1 MRRLDRAT
9 PVVLLAVALTGV
21 TCAFPDDNSPD
32 VYVTIETPALV
43 LLDGE
48 EMTVQAR
55 AWRLIGSPDTG
66 NGDDEA
72 LGNVEFQWI
81 SNNGNVARV
90 DNNGGGYA
98 TVLGV
103 ASGLADITARA
114 IAFEQAGNAT
124 LPLRVSGFLEVD
136 SMTPA
141 AVQWGDKLTVWG
153 VGIQFA
159 FVASLTGS
167 GLIPDSLSYVESNG
181 FSHMDFWVPQ
191 PARTS
196 QLFILGPGIFF
207 NTPDSVVVDTLDR
220 FEPNTVAPTLLN
232 LDAPGPYPQIPVIK
246 FFNPALAFE
255 ELPRDTTV
263 GYDWYRLAR
272 SDTAR
277 PLTLIV
283 RPQGNTDSSGLF
295 MVIADSIE
303 WSGTFHKPPDNPPFW
318 FVTSEG
324 FYVCPRGGFSPNML
338 PFDSMVIS
346 LKTLPRYIAGNNG
359 IHVLNFYGERFNY
372 MMIAADTVITPPQI
386 PQDRFEENDVCTM
399 ADDPAKRIAV
409 IPGAP
414 GSFGDTLTIDVPH
427 DLDWYRIRVTAPL
440 LTDSTTIRV
449 ASRPFGGAGAADRS
463 DLDLYVLDTN
473 FVDIGS
479 STNVGSQDALK
490 LRLPTGDYYLAVVD
504 YLGERT
510 RYSLC
515 ISVRVGC
522 LPPFAPAPPAGA
534 AVASRGSKV
543 RATQG
548 VRPPG
553 HRFAIPASELP
564 KDGSGRS
571 RFRRP

>member
-48 EMTVQAR
+48 EMSIQAR
-55 AWRLIGSPDTG
+55 AWRLIGTPDTG
-66 NGDDEA
+66 NGDDEP
-72 LGNVEFQWI
+72 LGNVEFQWT
-81 SNNGNVARV
+81 SNDANVARV
-90 DNNGGGYA
+90 DNDGGGYA

-114 IAFEQAGNAT
+114 IAFEKAGNAT

-136 SMTPA
+136 STTPA
-141 AVQWGDKLTVWG
+141 SVKWGDKLTVWG

-196 QLFILGPGIFF
+196 QLFVLGPGVFF
-207 NTPDSVVVDTLDR
+207 TTPDSVAVDTVDLY
-220 FEPNTVAPTLLN
+220 EPNTTAPTLLN
-232 LDAPGPYPQIPVIK
+232 LDAPGPYPTIPFIK

-263 GYDWYRLAR
+263 GYDWYRFAR
-272 SDTAR
+272 SDTTR

-295 MVIADSIE
+295 MVIGDSIE
-303 WSGTFHKPPDNPPFW
+303 WNGSGHQPASTPPYW

-324 FYVCPRGGFSPNML
+324 YYVCRRGGFSPNIL
-338 PFDSMVIS
+338 PFDSMVIA
-346 LKTLPRYIAGNNG
+346 LKTLPRYVAGNNG
-359 IHVLNFYGERFNY
+359 IHVLNFYGQRFNY
-372 MMIAADTVITPPQI
+372 LMIAADTIVTPPKI

-399 ADDPAKRIAV
+399 ADDPAKRIVVA
-409 IPGAP
+409 PGAP
-414 GSFGDTLTIDVPH
+414 FGDTLTIDVPH
-427 DLDWYRIRVTAPL
+427 DMDWYRFRVTAPL

-449 ASRPFGGAGAADRS
+449 ASRPFGGASLDRS
-463 DLDLYVLDTN
+463 DIDIYVLDTMFN
-473 FVDIGS
+473 SLGS
-479 STNVGSQDALK
+479 ASAVGSGDFLK
-490 LRLPTGDYYLAVVD
+490 LRLATGDYYLAVVD
-504 YLGERT
+504 YLGEPT

-522 LPPFAPAPPAGA
+522 IPPFAPAPPAGA
-534 AVASRGSKV
+534 APAARGSKV
-543 RATQG
+543 RASQG

-553 HRFAIPASELP
+553 HRFATPASEMP
-564 KDGSGRS
+564 RAGGGRS
-571 RFRRP
+571 PFRRP

>member
-1 MRRLDRAT
+1 
-9 PVVLLAVALTGV
+9 VLLAVALTGV

-48 EMTVQAR
+48 EMSIQAR
-55 AWRLIGSPDTG
+55 AWRLIGTPDTG
-66 NGDDEA
+66 NGDDEP

-81 SNNGNVARV
+81 SNNANVARV
-90 DNNGGGYA
+90 DNDGGGYA

-114 IAFEQAGNAT
+114 IAFEKAGNAT

-136 SMTPA
+136 STTPA
-141 AVQWGDKLTVWG
+141 GVKWGDKLTVWG

-196 QLFILGPGIFF
+196 QLFVLGPGVFF
-207 NTPDSVVVDTLDR
+207 TTPDSVVVDTIDLY
-220 FEPNTVAPTLLN
+220 EPNTTSPTLLN
-232 LDAPGPYPQIPVIK
+232 LDAPGPYPTIPFIK

-263 GYDWYRLAR
+263 GYDWYRFAR
-272 SDTAR
+272 SDTTR
-277 PLTLIV
+277 PLTLVV

-295 MVIADSIE
+295 MVIGDSIE
-303 WSGTFHKPPDNPPFW
+303 WDPGGFHKPPANPPFW

-324 FYVCPRGGFSPNML
+324 FYVCPRGGFSPNIL
-338 PFDSMVIS
+338 PFDSMVIA
-346 LKTLPRYIAGNNG
+346 LKTLPRYVAGNNG
-359 IHVLNFYGERFNY
+359 LHVLNFYGQRFNY
-372 MMIAADTVITPPQI
+372 LMIAADTVVTPPKI

-399 ADDPAKRIAV
+399 ADDPAKRIPVA
-409 IPGAP
+409 PGAP
-414 GSFGDTLTIDVPH
+414 FADTLTIDVPH
-427 DLDWYRIRVTAPL
+427 DLDWYRFRVTAQL

-473 FVDIGS
+473 FVDLGS
-479 STNVGSQDALK
+479 SANVGSQDILK
-490 LRLPTGDYYLAVVD
+490 LRLATGDYYLAVVD
-504 YLGERT
+504 YLGEPT

-515 ISVRVGC
+515 MSVRVGC
-522 LPPFAPAPPAGA
+522 IPPFAPAPPAGA
-534 AVASRGSKV
+534 APVSRGSKV
-543 RATQG
+543 RASQG

-553 HRFAIPASELP
+553 HRFAIPASEIP
-564 KDGSGRS
+564 RAGGGRS
-571 RFRRP
+571 PFRRP